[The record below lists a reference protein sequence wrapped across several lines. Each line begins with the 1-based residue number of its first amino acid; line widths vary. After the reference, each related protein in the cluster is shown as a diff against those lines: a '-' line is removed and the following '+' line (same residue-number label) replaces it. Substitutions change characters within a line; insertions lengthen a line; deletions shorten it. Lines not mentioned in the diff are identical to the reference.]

1 MQHMDDIWS
10 EIQDMPGE
18 IFDLTDL
25 EEKESQWKYNVK
37 CDEFAQT
44 KYTV

>member
-18 IFDLTDL
+18 IFDITEL
-25 EEKESQWKYNVK
+25 EENESQWKYNVK
-37 CDEFAQT
+37 CDEFTQT
-44 KYTV
+44 NYTV

>member
-1 MQHMDDIWS
+1 MDFDTTLWD

-25 EEKESQWKYNVK
+25 NETPEVFDFNGYLASDIDY
-37 CDEFAQT
+37 
-44 KYTV
+44 